1 MINDKRVFMS
11 NQTINLTDDLYN
23 YLLSISL
30 RESELLANL
39 RAETAQHERS
49 SMQMSPDEGQFLAF
63 LIKLI
68 GAKRT
73 IEVGVYTGYSSL
85 WLALALP
92 DDGHL
97 IACDVNEQWTS
108 IARRYWQAAGIEHK
122 IDLHLAPAQET
133 LQKLLDNGQ
142 QNRFDFV
149 LIDAD
154 KENYAIYYEQCLQ
167 LVRPGGLIVVDNVL
181 WYGRVVDDSIQDKGT
196 QAIRAINKKLH
207 SDTRVDI
214 SLVAV
219 GDGVTLLRKR

>member
-181 WYGRVVDDSIQDKGT
+181 WYGRVVDHSVQDNGT

-207 SDTRVDI
+207 NDPRVDI